1 MTVAIIAGASS
12 GLGYE
17 YAKLADQEQI
27 DEIIIIAR
35 RSEKLAELASHLR
48 HKVKIMVL
56 DLTASVSFAEI
67 KKYLETSG
75 ADVKYLF
82 NCAGFGYLGK
92 SFDMKDEQCERMVNL
107 NSLAAVKLT
116 NTVIPFMSEGAR
128 IINVSSCAGLLPL
141 PYLSLYAATK
151 SFLVSYSQSL
161 NFELKSKNITVSAVC
176 PSWIKDTDF
185 ILERSGNSRV
195 QQPVLI
201 FPTYKKNRSIK
212 ILQKSKKRESHHNSG
227 FYFNTDPVCCRLA
240 ADMAYFENCRNLY
253 LRVELQKK
261 FPTARIISAVHI
273 AADHIHGHSQKSRL
287 SQI

>member
-141 PYLSLYAATK
+141 PNMSLYAATK

-185 ILERSGNSRV
+185 ILERSGNSRD

-201 FPTYKKNRSIK
+201 FPTYKKTVASKSFRKAKKGKVIITPDFISTLIRYAAALLPTWLILK
-212 ILQKSKKRESHHNSG
+212 IAGILTCG
-227 FYFNTDPVCCRLA
+227 
-240 ADMAYFENCRNLY
+240 
-253 LRVELQKK
+253 
-261 FPTARIISAVHI
+261 
-273 AADHIHGHSQKSRL
+273 
-287 SQI
+287 